1 MPNYQKMYAIAFNAI
16 SDALEELDKLN
27 IGMAKDYLKKAQIQT
42 EELYISQDEEK
53 PGDSNDPGSSDGSGN
68 PEASAE

>member
-27 IGMAKDYLKKAQIQT
+27 IGAAREHLREAQFHM
-42 EELYISQDEEK
+42 EELYISQDEE
-53 PGDSNDPGSSDGSGN
+53 DPIRES
-68 PEASAE
+68 EQK

>member
-16 SDALEELDKLN
+16 SDALDNLN
-27 IGMAKDYLKKAQIQT
+27 IGMAKDYLKKAPIQT
-42 EELYISQDEEK
+42 EELYISQGEEES
-53 PGDSNDPGSSDGSGN
+53 GGSDGSGNSGGSGN

>member
-27 IGMAKDYLKKAQIQT
+27 IGAAKEHLKEAQFHT
-42 EELYISQDEEK
+42 EELYIAQDEE
-53 PGDSNDPGSSDGSGN
+53 DPAS
-68 PEASAE
+68 EAESAGE

>member
-27 IGMAKDYLKKAQIQT
+27 IGAAKERLREAQFHT
-42 EELYISQDEEK
+42 EKIYISQDEE
-53 PGDSNDPGSSDGSGN
+53 DPAREGEPAG
-68 PEASAE
+68 E

>member
-16 SDALEELDKLN
+16 SDALGELDNLN

-42 EELYISQDEEK
+42 EELYISQGEEES
-53 PGDSNDPGSSDGSGN
+53 GGSDGSGNSGGSGN

>member
-27 IGMAKDYLKKAQIQT
+27 IGTAKQQLREAQSRT
-42 EELYISQDEEK
+42 EELYISQDE
-53 PGDSNDPGSSDGSGN
+53 DDGPGN
-68 PEASAE
+68 PESPGE

>member
-1 MPNYQKMYAIAFNAI
+1 MFNAV
-16 SDALEELDKLN
+16 SDALDELDKLN